1 MDETAQKMNDAL
13 KKAGF
18 NRRQVTVR
26 HRRSLYDDDYRIKI
40 RDPKVSLLQIEEIVG
55 EFESIRY
62 DEYSGEILEGC
73 NNYVSVS
80 RDGEHPVDIS
90 QILPLVEPALTK
102 AMQEGHDQRVQ
113 LPARRY
119 LIGLAQRGNPDLWGM
134 KPDYIIVRFEQ
145 RAESLFSGFPSPI
158 EPNPGH
164 DTGKRP
170 TSNLLRGD
178 LPREELPSSLKK
190 TLPLHL
196 QRRSASQP
204 EKFCSL
210 AFIPARFLHGF
221 FNVMATHL
229 VKDFIQVEITA
240 ERNPTIEA
248 LSEFVVDI

>member
-26 HRRSLYDDDYRIKI
+26 HRRALYDDDYRIKV

-102 AMQEGHDQRVQ
+102 AMQEGHNQALQ
-113 LPARRY
+113 LPTRRY
-119 LIGLAQRGNPDLWGM
+119 LIGLAQRGNPELWGM
-134 KPDYIIVRFEQ
+134 KPDYINR
-145 RAESLFSGFPSPI
+145 L
-158 EPNPGH
+158 
-164 DTGKRP
+164 TGKP
-170 TSNLLRGD
+170 KYPEQEFEYITAFYG
-178 LPREELPSSLKK
+178 PRENTPEAIRSTATIIAGTIAENELDLAYIE
-190 TLPLHL
+190 
-196 QRRSASQP
+196 RSAVT
-204 EKFCSL
+204 L
-210 AFIPARFLHGF
+210 
-221 FNVMATHL
+221 
-229 VKDFIQVEITA
+229 
-240 ERNPTIEA
+240 
-248 LSEFVVDI
+248 